1 MNSRNIIKKSINEV
15 LGVPDNIYETS
26 LQIYEKLL
34 RASKKLDKDDFEN
47 YGARLNF
54 RGQFNISD
62 FPFTGIKFQ
71 LGIEENKLAK
81 EPEIVSMVIRSES
94 KKEDLKLIPIN
105 SKTLDLLMIFVVPI
119 GFDYST
125 LPDVLIENKDT
136 IVENLTHEL
145 KHAYDHFKKPS
156 DSAIERSSYQSIVGK
171 SIGVPSADKFIYYM
185 YYISAIENLVRPS
198 EIYAAIRN
206 KKITQKDFLNFFL
219 VLEWKEIG
227 RAQRLNSSHTDISRM
242 PSSA

>member
-1 MNSRNIIKKSINEV
+1 
-15 LGVPDNIYETS
+15 
-26 LQIYEKLL
+26 
-34 RASKKLDKDDFEN
+34 
-47 YGARLNF
+47 
-54 RGQFNISD
+54 
-62 FPFTGIKFQ
+62 
-71 LGIEENKLAK
+71 
-81 EPEIVSMVIRSES
+81 
-94 KKEDLKLIPIN
+94 
-105 SKTLDLLMIFVVPI
+105 MIFVVPI

-206 KKITQKDFLNFFL
+206 KKITQKDFLNFL
-219 VLEWKEIG
+219 RDNETYKILKEISEFSLEKLKQDLKG
-227 RAQRLNSSHTDISRM
+227 DIKYINKVLKKGGFDVDNMSDIVKINTILRIIWINVTNWKNEGLKDVLTTSFFEEM
-242 PSSA
+242 LGFEGEKDKLFKKIVNRNLRFNRFSDFFRFYEKDFNHVSNDMIKKIAKLYAITQK